1 MPKLQKLLPNLKR
14 VDQTPL
20 DANDQWTLR
29 LFYDQFRNE
38 SDEKLHLEREEMRA
52 RLKKAPTVI
61 KRGPEGT
68 QTHRQTSWPYPHLD
82 EAKREILTAIIQGRQ
97 KKGQSLW
104 ARVPE
109 WIKIAAA
116 ICAILGFL
124 LLAYRQ
130 FA

>member
-1 MPKLQKLLPNLKR
+1 MPKLQKLMPGLKR
-14 VDQTPL
+14 VDDSPL

-52 RLKKAPTVI
+52 RLKAPTVT

-68 QTHRQTSWPYPHLD
+68 QVHRQTSWPHPQLD
-82 EAKREILTAIIQGRQ
+82 RAKREILTAIIQERQ
-97 KKGQSLW
+97 TKKQSLW

-116 ICAILGFL
+116 ICAILAFIIT
-124 LLAYRQ
+124 AYRLLPW
-130 FA
+130 